1 MKKFFSIF
9 FLGLFAVYLSAQT
22 KPTDYSFS
30 GNRLAKTLDQTP
42 ASNTIEKILI
52 ENNVIWLATGN
63 GLSKSADNGDSW
75 TNYYNSKDFGT
86 EFRRTPNRLRLCCM
100 LDIQTER
107 FGLQHGTWKLD
118 LTEIIPLVPD

>member
-1 MKKFFSIF
+1 MKKIFSIF
-9 FLGLFAVYLSAQT
+9 FFGLSVFSLFAQV
-22 KPTDYSFS
+22 KPTDYSFG

-75 TNYYNSKDFGT
+75 TNQKRILRKFSSSI
-86 EFRRTPNRLRLCCM
+86 NR
-100 LDIQTER
+100 
-107 FGLQHGTWKLD
+107 
-118 LTEIIPLVPD
+118 